1 MSGVSSRRSRTAR
14 RSVASDKPPTPRRK
28 SAPARKATRPTEPLI
43 ETMGPPISSVLWYA
57 SVVGQTL
64 EILTVELVD
73 GEVRWLKPLHAGSLR
88 VGLPTSG
95 KPGDV
100 VLGVMTWYPL
110 TPRVAHSTSWRY
122 EEGRVILT
130 YIVVVEEPTR
140 LAPDS
145 LIAIPVARATITRG
159 EAMAPPSA
167 IGVGAVLEHA
177 LRHLAWL
184 VKDDAAIAAALPDW
198 LDVLSAYTPEP
209 FRALG

>member
-1 MSGVSSRRSRTAR
+1 MARHRASGVSSDESPPEGKAKRPRRSAR
-14 RSVASDKPPTPRRK
+14 PI
-28 SAPARKATRPTEPLI
+28 EPLI
-43 ETMGPPISSVLWYA
+43 EVMGPPVSSVVWSSA
-57 SVVGQTL
+57 MVVQTL
-64 EILTVELVD
+64 EILTVELVE
-73 GEVRWLKPLHAGSLR
+73 GEVRWLKPLHADSLR
-88 VGLPTSG
+88 VGLPKAD

-130 YIVVVEEPTR
+130 YIVVVEPPSY

-145 LIAIPVARATITRG
+145 LVAIPVARATIARG

-198 LDVLSAYTPEP
+198 LAVLSAYTPEP

>member
-1 MSGVSSRRSRTAR
+1 MIRRR
-14 RSVASDKPPTPRRK
+14 ASDVRSNEPPAGGKAKRPRKPAQPI
-28 SAPARKATRPTEPLI
+28 EPLI
-43 ETMGPPISSVLWYA
+43 EVMGPPVSSVVWSSA
-57 SVVGQTL
+57 MVVQTL

-73 GEVRWLKPLHAGSLR
+73 GSINWLKPLHADSLR
-88 VGLPTSG
+88 VGLPKSD
-95 KPGDV
+95 KPGEV

-110 TPRVAHSTSWRY
+110 APRVAHSTSWRY

-130 YIVVVEEPTR
+130 YIVVVEPPTH

-145 LIAIPVARATITRG
+145 LVAIPVARATIARG
-159 EAMAPPSA
+159 EAMAPPPA
-167 IGVGAVLEHA
+167 IGVAAVLEHA

-198 LDVLSAYTPEP
+198 LDALSAYTPEP

>member
-1 MSGVSSRRSRTAR
+1 M
-14 RSVASDKPPTPRRK
+14 ASDEPAGSGKAKPRRK
-28 SAPARKATRPTEPLI
+28 PGRRAWSIEPLI
-43 ETMGPPISSVLWYA
+43 ETMGPPVSSVVWSSSL
-57 SVVGQTL
+57 VVQTL

-73 GEVRWLKPLHAGSLR
+73 GAIHWLKPLHADSLR
-88 VGLPTSG
+88 VGLPKSD

-100 VLGVMTWYPL
+100 VLGVMAWYPL

-130 YIVVVEEPTR
+130 YIVVVEEPTH

-145 LIAIPVARATITRG
+145 LVAIPVARATIARG
-159 EAMAPPSA
+159 EAMAPPPA
-167 IGVGAVLEHA
+167 IGVAAVLEHA

-184 VKDDAAIAAALPDW
+184 IKDDPAIAAALPDW
-198 LDVLSAYTPEP
+198 LDVLGAYTPEP